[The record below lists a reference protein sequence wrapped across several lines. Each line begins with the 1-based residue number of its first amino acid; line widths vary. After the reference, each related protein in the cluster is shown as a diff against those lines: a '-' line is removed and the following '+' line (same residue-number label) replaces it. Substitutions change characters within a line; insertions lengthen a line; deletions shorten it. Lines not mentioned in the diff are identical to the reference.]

1 MKIFYTCDDVEELV
15 ASGVDQIELGP
26 GVSITDL
33 AREMAEDHGIKL
45 MSPGSTSVITTHT
58 PPPARTFGD
67 KPSGCQ
73 HGYTPPS
80 QSETHNPSTKDN
92 SEGMVGRLV
101 NIVSRM
107 ADQGG

>member
-1 MKIFYTCDDVEELV
+1 MKIFYTCDDVEKLV
-15 ASGVDQIELGP
+15 ASGVDHIELGP
-26 GVSITDL
+26 GVTITDL

-45 MSPGSTSVITTHT
+45 VSPESTIAITTYS
-58 PPPARTFGD
+58 PLPARSAGD

-73 HGYTPPS
+73 HGYTTSS
-80 QSETHNPSTKDN
+80 QSESVKPSTKNN

-107 ADQGG
+107 ADQGD